1 MKKINISLIIIKFI
15 LFTKNTNHFNNKM
28 IFELHLSTIID
39 IFQLIKDTNFIFK
52 ISLFLSMFI
61 KDHH

>member
-15 LFTKNTNHFNNKM
+15 LFTKSTNHFINKM

>member
-1 MKKINISLIIIKFI
+1 MKKINITLIIIKFI

-28 IFELHLSTIID
+28 ILELLCTLID
-39 IFQLIKDTNFIFK
+39 IFQLIKDTNFIFN
-52 ISLFLSMFI
+52 ISVLFSIFK